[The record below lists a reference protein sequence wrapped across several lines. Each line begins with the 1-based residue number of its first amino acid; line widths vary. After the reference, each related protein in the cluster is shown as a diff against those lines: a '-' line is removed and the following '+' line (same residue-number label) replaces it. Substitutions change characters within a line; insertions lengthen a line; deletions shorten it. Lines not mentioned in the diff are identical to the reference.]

1 MPREI
6 FENSGPKV
14 EAHPVSKTTIETPRK
29 HTPRTKAQNDKK
41 ITDKELTKENKKL
54 MLLGNEKGELSL
66 ILA

>member
-6 FENSGPKV
+6 FGNSAPNV

-41 ITDKELTKENKKL
+41 ITDKELTKEKQKANVV
-54 MLLGNEKGELSL
+54 GERKG
-66 ILA
+66 